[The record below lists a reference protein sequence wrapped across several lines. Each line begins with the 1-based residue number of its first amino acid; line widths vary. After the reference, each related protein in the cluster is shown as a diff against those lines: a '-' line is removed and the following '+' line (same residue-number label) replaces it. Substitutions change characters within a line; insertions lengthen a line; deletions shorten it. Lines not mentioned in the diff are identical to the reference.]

1 MKAVNRD
8 KPDQWKAD
16 IIRSVDMY
24 NKWFIRFAPKA
35 YREMRAQ
42 TTQDVK
48 EMLTAT
54 DNLKEIDA
62 ELLKGTP
69 TVLPTLRMATSPPLA
84 VDRLVGLSGVSANL
98 VKVMEKKGKLPSRM
112 LQSDLN
118 RDLMKISKT
127 IRRMIDP
134 DIFVWLENGNSPSRQ
149 DVYRAATIVADRLC
163 GAIANPVI
171 RNAQEKRQLSTIGKW
186 LKRHG
191 YTKILAGKGTKYNEM
206 KPGTYSFRLNVPVEQ
221 NSADKSINIPVD
233 AVVMPKNAKAGN
245 LPFLIEAKS
254 AGDFTNVNKR
264 RKEEATK
271 MNQLR
276 RTYGRNVRYILFL
289 CGYFDSGYLGYEAA
303 EGIDWVWE
311 HRTDDLGKFG
321 L

>member
-84 VDRLVGLSGVSANL
+84 VDRLIGLSGVSANL

-112 LQSDLN
+112 LQNDLN
-118 RDLMKISKT
+118 RDLRKISKT
-127 IRRMIDP
+127 IHRMINP
-134 DIFVWLENGNSPSRQ
+134 DKNS
-149 DVYRAATIVADRLC
+149 
-163 GAIANPVI
+163 GG
-171 RNAQEKRQLSTIGKW
+171 E
-186 LKRHG
+186 RHE
-191 YTKILAGKGTKYNEM
+191 I
-206 KPGTYSFRLNVPVEQ
+206 
-221 NSADKSINIPVD
+221 
-233 AVVMPKNAKAGN
+233 
-245 LPFLIEAKS
+245 
-254 AGDFTNVNKR
+254 
-264 RKEEATK
+264 
-271 MNQLR
+271 
-276 RTYGRNVRYILFL
+276 
-289 CGYFDSGYLGYEAA
+289 
-303 EGIDWVWE
+303 
-311 HRTDDLGKFG
+311 
-321 L
+321 